1 MIELTR
7 EDFSMIIMDIIIG
20 VAYIPRGNKTDDF
33 IQYLWECYKD
43 NKHIITIGVK

>member
-7 EDFSMIIMDIIIG
+7 EDFSMVVMDLLICG
-20 VAYIPRGNKTDDF
+20 TRLPVTDKTHAFIDF
-33 IQYLWECYKD
+33 LWECYKD

>member
-7 EDFSMIIMDIIIG
+7 EQFSMIIMDLMICATETPVCTKTHDII
-20 VAYIPRGNKTDDF
+20 NF
-33 IQYLWECYKD
+33 LWECYKD